1 MNTKRITLFILIL
14 VFLLTSLGFD
24 ITPIQR

>member
-14 VFLLTSLGFD
+14 VFLLTSLDLD